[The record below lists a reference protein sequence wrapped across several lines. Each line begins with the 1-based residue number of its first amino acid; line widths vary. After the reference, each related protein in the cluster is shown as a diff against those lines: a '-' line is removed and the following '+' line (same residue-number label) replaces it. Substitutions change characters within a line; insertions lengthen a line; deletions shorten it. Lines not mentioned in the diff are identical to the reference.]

1 MPEGDGVS
9 GPQTGTV
16 VTETFRDSA
25 SCVLALRGELSL
37 ASTGLVVRELSKA
50 LFDVGRVLVDMSGLR
65 VAWLPA
71 LQVFPSTLASVGGWP
86 TARLVLFGASD
97 ELRNRMQELRI
108 SEAVPL
114 VPDEGAARAR
124 LCARPSRIVRYHNLR
139 SELLAQR
146 RSRRFVQ
153 AACTDWGLDE
163 VVCDDAALV
172 ATELVTNVVQHARS
186 SCRLILTLDRRGLT
200 VGVRDGRPGTIARL
214 RPVNPCGRSGRGLLI
229 VTGLAHSWGV
239 TEHEHGKTVWAVL
252 PGAA

>member
-16 VTETFRDSA
+16 VTETFRDSV

-50 LFDVGRVLVDMSGLR
+50 LLDVGRVLVDLSGGLR

-86 TARLVLFGASD
+86 AARLVLFGPSD

-114 VPDEGAARAR
+114 VPDEGAAHAR

-139 SELLAQR
+139 SER
-146 RSRRFVQ
+146 YSRNDYHRFVE
-153 AACTDWGLDE
+153 A
-163 VVCDDAALV
+163 
-172 ATELVTNVVQHARS
+172 
-186 SCRLILTLDRRGLT
+186 
-200 VGVRDGRPGTIARL
+200 
-214 RPVNPCGRSGRGLLI
+214 
-229 VTGLAHSWGV
+229 
-239 TEHEHGKTVWAVL
+239 
-252 PGAA
+252 